1 MNLYLKN
8 AENIYFP
15 QISEY
20 FREVI
25 SSYDNGNYRSA
36 IVMLY
41 STIVCDLILKLK
53 ELSEVYSDSKA
64 ESMLAE
70 IDKQRAK
77 AFDSSWEWKL
87 IHSIRDRTEL
97 LSDEAFAML
106 QHIYDLRNFSAH
118 PAMNEEYELISP
130 TPEMTVAYIKQAL
143 DCVLTKPSVFAQ
155 NIVDRISDDIAN
167 RKDIFLNDLK
177 VLNNYLEKVYFSR
190 MSAKVKNQV
199 FKAFWKFT
207 FKKDEGE
214 IFDSNRVI
222 NRKTLEIL
230 LSKHGQEICQYVRE
244 NAAFFTASNS
254 SKCMKNLCVLLAY
267 YPQVYDCLDDNT
279 KHQIVAFDADNFV
292 LIKWFITGCLEDH
305 LSSLR
310 IQRDRISEKLLAI
323 LREVCNRQGL
333 PHLFPQ
339 FLIEY
344 YSQCCTYIS
353 AGNRFDNTIEP
364 NLEHFSADDFT
375 KLIQAIDSNPTIHNY
390 YGQKRRNDVII
401 EKALQVLPKDYA
413 LHAYK
418 NFQYTEREK
427 TDVVDTPLLLDEEL
441 PF

>member
-279 KHQIVAFDADNFV
+279 KHQ
-292 LIKWFITGCLEDH
+292 T
-305 LSSLR
+305 SLGKV
-310 IQRDRISEKLLAI
+310 ISERVRRDTFLNPRPADVLGKVGFIGGYLHLPPRMPYREQVGRFAVAVSELKPSPQFPCCL
-323 LREVCNRQGL
+323 LREVDCSLFPPLRLVSRQIEAAGFYVELPQLSRQRFSQAGSGVKHQHHHQHVAVLRVVRPVHALQEPHDLFVLQILLRRTLLGDVLHL
-333 PHLFPQ
+333 PH
-339 FLIEY
+339 
-344 YSQCCTYIS
+344 
-353 AGNRFDNTIEP
+353 G
-364 NLEHFSADDFT
+364 
-375 KLIQAIDSNPTIHNY
+375 
-390 YGQKRRNDVII
+390 
-401 EKALQVLPKDYA
+401 
-413 LHAYK
+413 
-418 NFQYTEREK
+418 
-427 TDVVDTPLLLDEEL
+427 
-441 PF
+441 